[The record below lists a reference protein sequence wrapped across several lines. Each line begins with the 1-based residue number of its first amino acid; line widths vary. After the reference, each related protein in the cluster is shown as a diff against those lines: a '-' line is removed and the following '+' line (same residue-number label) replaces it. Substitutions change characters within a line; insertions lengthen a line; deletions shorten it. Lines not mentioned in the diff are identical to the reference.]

1 MKREHTMAYKSPTS
15 KQDIL
20 AVLAAAFEDA
30 DRDFRNA
37 PDNLTQYGRGYRD
50 GAFDVMYRII
60 SAITIYEDGDI
71 RAAKLD

>member
-1 MKREHTMAYKSPTS
+1 MTYKSPTT

-20 AVLAAAFEDA
+20 AIIATAYEEA

-37 PDNLTQYGRGYRD
+37 PDNITQYGRGYKD
-50 GAFDVMYRII
+50 GAFDMMYRIV
-60 SAITIYEDGDI
+60 SAVTIYEDGDI